1 MTQQEEYQEGYQEE
15 YIRLLSTMDWWY
27 DRSDDHSVYTKGKM
41 QWERICQLM
50 KIVDKDKSIYKSYV
64 KGK

>member
-1 MTQQEEYQEGYQEE
+1 MTQQEEY
-15 YIRLLSTMDWWY
+15 IKLLSTMDWWY

-50 KIVDKDKSIYKSYV
+50 KIVDKDKLIYKSYV
-64 KGK
+64 KEKK